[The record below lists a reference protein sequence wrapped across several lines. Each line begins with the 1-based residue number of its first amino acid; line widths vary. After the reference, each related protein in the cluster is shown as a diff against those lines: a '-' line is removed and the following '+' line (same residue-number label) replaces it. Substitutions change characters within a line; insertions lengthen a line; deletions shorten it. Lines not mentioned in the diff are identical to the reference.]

1 MVASPPDLQTVA
13 RQCYYDNFGVL
24 RRGVDARN
32 RGDELRLILEAEM
45 TEATAARIFADR
57 PAEAFDA
64 GAAKSKKKGEDDATG
79 ALAEEWRVIN
89 ASWLHRW
96 LAFAH
101 YNRQRSAPGPVRNED
116 LLYWE
121 DDAGA
126 WKGKPALVAPGPA
139 TTAAARGHY
148 R

>member
-139 TTAAARGHY
+139 T
-148 R
+148 